1 MEILFVVFPLELE
14 NSLKENKRRLGLI
27 ASPSDPKLNTFLDLV
42 KRDRGSLLKVHSDR
56 KSMKGKYDGLCSSI
70 TSLSITIEN
79 LGMIMGKAKTKKRT
93 EKELKIEAIDLW
105 LRIGVE
111 VLRDLPEVYEEV
123 EQHLNKKIEEITLSD
138 LEGI

>member
-1 MEILFVVFPLELE
+1 M
-14 NSLKENKRRLGLI
+14 
-27 ASPSDPKLNTFLDLV
+27 T
-42 KRDRGSLLKVHSDR
+42 
-56 KSMKGKYDGLCSSI
+56 
-70 TSLSITIEN
+70 
-79 LGMIMGKAKTKKRT
+79 KTKKGKVS
-93 EKELKIEAIDLW
+93 EKQLKVEAIDLW

>member
-1 MEILFVVFPLELE
+1 
-14 NSLKENKRRLGLI
+14 
-27 ASPSDPKLNTFLDLV
+27 
-42 KRDRGSLLKVHSDR
+42 
-56 KSMKGKYDGLCSSI
+56 
-70 TSLSITIEN
+70 LSIIIEN

>member
-1 MEILFVVFPLELE
+1 
-14 NSLKENKRRLGLI
+14 
-27 ASPSDPKLNTFLDLV
+27 
-42 KRDRGSLLKVHSDR
+42 
-56 KSMKGKYDGLCSSI
+56 
-70 TSLSITIEN
+70 
-79 LGMIMGKAKTKKRT
+79 MIMGKAKTKKRT

-105 LRIGVE
+105 LRIGIE